1 MGALP
6 VEKTGINEDEPG
18 GFNMTQNA
26 VDYAAD
32 SAVMQT
38 YGRAEIGFVRGDG
51 CWLESDSGQKYLD
64 CASGIAVNT
73 LGHSHPR
80 LVAALT
86 EQAGKLWHTSNLY
99 RIPGQEIVAKMLA
112 SLSGLDQVFFCNSG
126 AEATEAAVKIARRA
140 AYEKGEPERMT
151 ILCAT
156 GAFHGRTLGMLAATD
171 RPVFRTGFGPMPA
184 GFDHVAFGNLN
195 SLRDSLGSHVAA
207 VMVESV
213 QGEGGA
219 KQVPDGYLAG
229 VRAAADEFGALVIAD
244 EVQAGIGRTGQ
255 LFSYEN
261 TGIKPDIVA
270 LAKGLAGGFPIG
282 AVIASKAVG
291 NAMTPG
297 THGSTFGGNPLAMA
311 AAKTV
316 LEILTEDGF
325 LADVRERAAYLDA
338 ALTDLKTRFPTLVA
352 TLRGRGFLRGIRLD
366 DSVDLGALVKTLRD
380 DHLLTVPAADNTL
393 RLLPPL
399 TIHRDEI
406 DLAIAKITAALTAI
420 TPVEGH

>member
-1 MGALP
+1 MTHFKL
-6 VEKTGINEDEPG
+6 G
-18 GFNMTQNA
+18 GFDMSQKA

-51 CWLESDSGQKYLD
+51 CWLISESGDRYLD

-80 LVAALT
+80 LVQALT

-99 RIPGQEIVAKMLA
+99 RIPGQEMVAKMLA
-112 SLSGLDQVFFCNSG
+112 GLSGLDQVFFCNSG

-140 AYEKGEPERMT
+140 AYEKGEPERIT
-151 ILCAT
+151 ILCAN

-171 RPVFRTGFGPMPA
+171 RPLFRTGFGPIPN
-184 GFDHVAFGNLN
+184 GFDHVPFGNLN
-195 SLRDSLGSHVAA
+195 ALRDKLGSNVAA
-207 VMVESV
+207 IMIESI

-219 KQVPDGYLAG
+219 RQVPVGYLPG
-229 VRAAADEFGALVIAD
+229 VRAAADEYGALVIAD

-255 LFSYEN
+255 FFSYEYS
-261 TGIKPDIVA
+261 GIKPDIVA

-291 NAMTPG
+291 DSMTPG

-311 AAKTV
+311 AAKAV
-316 LEILTEDGF
+316 LEILSEDGF
-325 LADVRERAAYLDA
+325 LAEVEARAAYLNE
-338 ALTDLKTRFPTLVA
+338 LLGDLQTQFPKIIFE
-352 TLRGRGFLRGIRLD
+352 LRGRGFLRGIKLNETI
-366 DSVDLGALVKTLRD
+366 DLASLVKILRD
-380 DHLLTVPAADNTL
+380 DHLLTVPAADNTI

-399 TIHRDEI
+399 ILSHEEI
-406 DLAIAKITAALTAI
+406 DLAVAKLATAMKI
-420 TPVEGH
+420 IGNHHGS